1 MPQWLSLVS
10 CTVPRNV
17 PWTLMLCQQDSIRR
31 PATFW
36 ASQLLQCVLQKNIN
50 HAGRM
55 VKECRVIVSIVG
67 KYLFFMFCNPFSSF
81 RAKAMT
87 SCHLGKQFLLFEH
100 ENKNSNYS
108 VGIMLQYANDHDT
121 PGTGVELILRA
132 QNDPLVANVIWWGF
146 FRVINEKDGEDKRW
160 RDRKRGN
167 GGRVI
172 VTNRLGVLQNNTG
185 R

>member
-67 KYLFFMFCNPFSSF
+67 KYLFFMFCIRFPHSEQKPWLPAIWVSSF
-81 RAKAMT
+81 Y
-87 SCHLGKQFLLFEH
+87 CFEH

-146 FRVINEKDGEDKRW
+146 FRVINEKDGEDKGW